1 MPRVELPSKQ
11 ADGTP
16 NYVEFT
22 ESLMSGTRFD
32 VKDAVKYVL
41 RADDEGRA
49 TQTVPGGNDDRQR
62 VALWYN
68 VITDWSFKD
77 KGIPVPSQN
86 AAGKDGAADLIG
98 STLDLDDFAAL
109 AEATQPLLDKV
120 LANPKRARQS
130 PS

>member
-1 MPRVELPSKQ
+1 MPRVELPSE
-11 ADGTP
+11 
-16 NYVEFT
+16 NWVEFT

-62 VALWYN
+62 VALWFT
-68 VITDWSFKD
+68 VITDWSWAA
-77 KGIPVPSQN
+77 KGIPVPSAN
-86 AAGKDGAADLIG
+86 PAGKEGVADLIG

-109 AEATQPLLDKV
+109 AEATQPLLDRV
-120 LANPKRARQS
+120 LANPKRATRS
-130 PS
+130 AS